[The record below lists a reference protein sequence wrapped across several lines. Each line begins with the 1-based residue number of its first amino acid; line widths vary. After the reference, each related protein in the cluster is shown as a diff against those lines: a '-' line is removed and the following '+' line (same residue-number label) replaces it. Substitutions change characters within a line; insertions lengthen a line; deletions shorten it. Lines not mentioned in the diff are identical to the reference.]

1 MCSMQYLNIEY
12 TTFEIQ
18 NTQSILLTNK
28 HLFQAPN
35 SQVAR
40 HASIILIHNQISH
53 SYFCLLAYVFSFKL
67 ERVDNKGPSQYYQY
81 RDPRIN

>member
-1 MCSMQYLNIEY
+1 MCSMQHLNIEY

-35 SQVAR
+35 
-40 HASIILIHNQISH
+40 NQISPT
-53 SYFCLLAYVFSFKL
+53 S
-67 ERVDNKGPSQYYQY
+67 
-81 RDPRIN
+81 